1 MTKSTVRI
9 EALEKR
15 VEEILAWVNE
25 KPTRE
30 ELTRELE
37 SVYLI
42 VEQRDKRIEALE
54 EKIEYLLAMVAKLS
68 EGEGE
73 PIELEATQ
81 DPKGEGEPIEL
92 EATQDPRGEGVP
104 IELEATQNPRGE
116 GVPIELEAT
125 QNPMHERN
133 TRLGNLESRMLNLEA
148 VASDMEELAESL
160 KAISISHNSLVGAVD
175 DIKEDVRE
183 TVKIIQG
190 DLHEL
195 EGKVRLLIRAAS
207 NPITGSYEVGNTK
220 IPEPKAFGGARD
232 AKEVDNFL
240 FDIELYF
247 NATKNNSDESR
258 LTVVPMYLTEDAKLW
273 WRTKVEETIS
283 GQCSIASWDDFKRE
297 LKAQFYPENVAYNA
311 RCKLNDL
318 QQTGSI
324 REYVREF
331 STLMLNIKDMTGTDR
346 LFNFLKGLKPWV
358 KNELMRQN
366 VKELKTALAIAESLD
381 DYSANTSKR
390 KFDSSPSLDNRPKWG
405 KFSSGGVNKDYSPF
419 EGTKS
424 KSWGFKTRAD
434 RPTNLGREPNER
446 GSWNDQS
453 PRINSMIMTEPKQ
466 WKCYLCDG
474 SHRFTDCPHKSTFNV
489 LRAIREEEKGLKGKE
504 QREDDSTPSMVGAI
518 RFLGALKKQKHK
530 PSTEKGLIYVDLWI
544 NGKAARAL
552 VDTGATDNFIA
563 DRAAL
568 QFQLNMQEDT
578 GKIKAVNSKATNIVG
593 VARRVSCQMGPWNGE
608 IDFTVIPLD
617 DFDVVIGMEFL
628 KKARAIP
635 IPIADCLL
643 LMGDKP
649 CIVPTNFISICE
661 KKLIAS
667 LQLTRS
673 AKNTEPTHTRDKHEI
688 IIVTCN
694 WEALGIATG
703 PSGATGRHWALPRAV
718 GATGRHWALPRARR
732 GNWEAL
738 GTATGLGGNWEA
750 LGTATGRRGQLG
762 GTGHCHGPVV

>member
-54 EKIEYLLAMVAKLS
+54 EKIEYLSAMVAKLS
-68 EGEGE
+68 EGE
-73 PIELEATQ
+73 
-81 DPKGEGEPIEL
+81 
-92 EATQDPRGEGVP
+92 
-104 IELEATQNPRGE
+104 
-116 GVPIELEAT
+116 
-125 QNPMHERN
+125 
-133 TRLGNLESRMLNLEA
+133 
-148 VASDMEELAESL
+148 
-160 KAISISHNSLVGAVD
+160 GAVD

-190 DLHEL
+190 ELHEL
-195 EGKVRLLIRAAS
+195 EGKVSLLIRAAS

-220 IPEPKAFGGARD
+220 IP
-232 AKEVDNFL
+232 
-240 FDIELYF
+240 
-247 NATKNNSDESR
+247 SR
-258 LTVVPMYLTEDAKLW
+258 KLLGVLVMRKRLKVVPMYLTEDAKLW
-273 WRTKVEETIS
+273 WRTKVEENIS

-311 RCKLNDL
+311 RCKLSDL

-381 DYSANTSKR
+381 DYSTNTSKR

-419 EGTKS
+419 EGTK
-424 KSWGFKTRAD
+424 T
-434 RPTNLGREPNER
+434 
-446 GSWNDQS
+446 
-453 PRINSMIMTEPKQ
+453 
-466 WKCYLCDG
+466 
-474 SHRFTDCPHKSTFNV
+474 
-489 LRAIREEEKGLKGKE
+489 
-504 QREDDSTPSMVGAI
+504 
-518 RFLGALKKQKHK
+518 
-530 PSTEKGLIYVDLWI
+530 
-544 NGKAARAL
+544 RAL

-635 IPIADCLL
+635 IPTVDCLY
-643 LMGDKP
+643 
-649 CIVPTNFISICE
+649 
-661 KKLIAS
+661 
-667 LQLTRS
+667 
-673 AKNTEPTHTRDKHEI
+673 
-688 IIVTCN
+688 
-694 WEALGIATG
+694 
-703 PSGATGRHWALPRAV
+703 
-718 GATGRHWALPRARR
+718 
-732 GNWEAL
+732 
-738 GTATGLGGNWEA
+738 
-750 LGTATGRRGQLG
+750 
-762 GTGHCHGPVV
+762 